1 MRDERRGPVAGVV
14 LAAGTSSRMGV
25 NKLFLP
31 LGGSTVLRRAVD
43 TAAAA
48 GLDPVLVVV
57 GHESARARAEVAGLP
72 CVPVLNPDY
81 AGGINTSLRAGIRA
95 VPGDAAAAVVML
107 ADMPF
112 VRAAMVAALLE
123 RFRAGSAPLVLSV
136 YGDVLAP
143 PTLYGRTLFPELGD
157 PSGEG
162 CGKRV
167 MKRHRAEAIEVAWP
181 ASALADLDVPGD
193 LESVRARL
201 EGSWNDAR

>member
-1 MRDERRGPVAGVV
+1 MRDERQGRVAGVV

-25 NKLFLP
+25 NKLLLP
-31 LGGSTVLRRAVD
+31 MGGSTVLRRAVV

-57 GHESARARAEVAGLP
+57 GHESARAQAAVAGLP
-72 CVPVLNPDY
+72 CAVVPNPDY
-81 AGGINTSLRAGIRA
+81 ALGVNTSLRAGIRA
-95 VPGDAAAAVVML
+95 VPGDAAAAVVLL

-112 VRAAMVAALLE
+112 VRPEMVATLLE

-143 PTLYGRTLFPELGD
+143 PTLYGRALFPELGD
-157 PSGEG
+157 LSGEG

-181 ASALADLDVPGD
+181 SAALADLDVPGD
-193 LESVRARL
+193 VEGVRARL
-201 EGSWNDAR
+201 EGSVGDAR